1 MRLFNALLLLVF
13 GAVLFSCS
21 KTDDIVKA
29 PVAPYAYQY
38 PRESASIEKFLDEYT
53 MTDSDDFQKVEFA
66 KLPAPIDASQSIRIK
81 YAAKLKFKM
90 VNSNGV
96 DYKVYYIQLREGVG
110 ENPMKVDSI
119 FGKYRGLLLNEKY
132 GYDSTKTF
140 NENQTFDQVYAS
152 PIWIGYSSEASA
164 ATLMNLI
171 QGFKEIFPLFKSGNH
186 SVDPLT
192 NQVTYSDFGAGVMFL
207 PSGLAYYNSNNTLIP
222 AYSPL
227 IFSFTLNKVNHVDND
242 YDGVDTM
249 YEDIDGD
256 GSYYDDDTDGD
267 GIPNYLDRDDDGD
280 GTLTKDEIRKNGV
293 LQAYNDIEDCSGN
306 TTDVNRKRKHI
317 DKNCH

>member
-1 MRLFNALLLLVF
+1 MRLFNALFVWMF

-38 PRESASIEKFLDEYT
+38 PRESESIEKFLDEYT

-66 KLPAPIDASQSIRIK
+66 KLTAPIDPSQSIRVK
-81 YAAKLKFKM
+81 YAAQLKFKM

-96 DYKVYYIQLREGVG
+96 NYKVYYIQLREGVG
-110 ENPMKVDSI
+110 ENPVKVDSV
-119 FGKYRGLLLNEKY
+119 FTNYRGLLLNQKT
-132 GYDSTKTF
+132 GYDATKTF
-140 NENQTFDQVYAS
+140 QENQTFDSQTFA
-152 PIWIGYSSEASA
+152 PTW
-164 ATLMNLI
+164 
-171 QGFKEIFPLFKSGNH
+171 FKLTDVIPGWQQIFPLFKSGNH
-186 SVDPLT
+186 TVDPVT
-192 NQVTYSDFGAGVMFL
+192 NQVAYSDFGSGVMFV
-207 PSGLAYYNSNNTLIP
+207 PSGLAYYNATLTTIP

-227 IFSFTLNKVNHVDND
+227 IFAFTLKKVNHVDD
-242 YDGVDTM
+242 DFDGVDTM

-267 GIPNYLDRDDDGD
+267 GIANYLDRDDDGD

-293 LQAYNDIEDCSGN
+293 LQSYNNIEDCSGDN
-306 TTDVNRKRKHI
+306 TNVNRKRKHI